1 MSVRSAR
8 GRYQPRTAPRLL
20 TAERQVAS
28 GTSPCDNS
36 MYGFRRKRAD
46 ESVPSKAFSEPKFV
60 EDDCGVSPLDPDTM
74 PDLKPIRVR
83 VAPSAIRHGENAVRE
98 DRQGRP
104 FWFDKTEVLSKVP
117 EFLHW

>member
-1 MSVRSAR
+1 
-8 GRYQPRTAPRLL
+8 
-20 TAERQVAS
+20 
-28 GTSPCDNS
+28 

-46 ESVPSKAFSEPKFV
+46 ESVPSKALSEPKFV
-60 EDDCGVSPLDPDTM
+60 EDAAAFRREIRARCRIV
-74 PDLKPIRVR
+74 KPISVR

-104 FWFDKTEVLSKVP
+104 FWFDKTEVESKVP

>member
-1 MSVRSAR
+1 
-8 GRYQPRTAPRLL
+8 
-20 TAERQVAS
+20 
-28 GTSPCDNS
+28 